1 MPCDAEKKA
10 RQIFNKIN
18 VFDDIECKSDEEE
31 MDNDSHENICNLLN
45 QRPLSAHGEKKE
57 SK

>member
-45 QRPLSAHGEKKE
+45 QRPLSAHG
-57 SK
+57 